1 LSEMFADLLE
11 IEIFEGAIGGLLK
24 MNDDRHD
31 FTELES
37 GFALSFECSRF
48 EKFEFE
54 MGLKV
59 IAEIVNGN
67 EKR

>member
-1 LSEMFADLLE
+1 MGKESRRNL
-11 IEIFEGAIGGLLK
+11 GGLLK

-37 GFALSFECSRF
+37 RFALSFECSRF

-59 IAEIVNGN
+59 EVECGYS
-67 EKR
+67 